1 MKKYYE
7 REILERLKKWMGR
20 REIYIIKGPRQAGKT
35 TILFILRD
43 WLIKTK
49 KVNPKN
55 IIFITFEDRENLEK
69 FSLDPEAFIK
79 SFILDEK
86 RRYYFLLDEF
96 HYVEDGGKKLKLLY
110 DTIENVKFIVTGS
123 SSLELTGATS
133 KYLVGRVFSFY
144 LFPFSFG
151 EFLKAR
157 EERLWRIYKSRN
169 ELVNNFI
176 LKGENFTVEKDIF
189 LKDFENLLEE
199 FITFGGYPEVIKTRD
214 EETKRMIIKNIY
226 ETYIGR
232 EIIEL
237 LKIHDVFKFR
247 RLTTLLSSQL
257 GGMINYNELASLCNS
272 YYKEILGLLE
282 VLEETF
288 VIRNIRPFYRN
299 LRTELR
305 KNPKVY
311 FVDSGLR
318 NYVINN
324 FNELEKRVDAG
335 ALVENFV
342 LNQLSHLTEKI
353 NYWRTLGKAEV
364 DFILNVGEEVIP
376 VEVKYAT
383 FKKPAISKSFR
394 SFISAYNPG
403 RALIITKDYWG
414 EIKLEKTLIKFIPA
428 CYM

>member
-1 MKKYYE
+1 MKTGRIWKNSAWTQ
-7 REILERLKKWMGR
+7 RDLLKVLFWMRNRNTIFFLMSSTMWR
-20 REIYIIKGPRQAGKT
+20 R
-35 TILFILRD
+35 
-43 WLIKTK
+43 
-49 KVNPKN
+49 
-55 IIFITFEDRENLEK
+55 
-69 FSLDPEAFIK
+69 
-79 SFILDEK
+79 
-86 RRYYFLLDEF
+86 
-96 HYVEDGGKKLKLLY
+96 GGQKLKLLY
-110 DTIENVKFIVTGS
+110 DITENVKFIVTGS

-133 KYLVGRVFSFY
+133 KYLVGRMFSFY
-144 LFPFSFG
+144 LFPFNLG

-157 EERLWRIYKSRN
+157 DERLWRIYKKRN

-176 LKGENFTVEKDIF
+176 SKGENFTVESDIF

-214 EETKRMIIKNIY
+214 EETKRVIIKNIY

-311 FVDSGLR
+311 FVDPGLR

-335 ALVENFV
+335 ALVENFA
-342 LNQLSHLTEKI
+342 LNQLSHLTEKV

-364 DFILNVGEEVIP
+364 DFILNVGGEVIP

>member
-7 REILERLKKWMGR
+7 REILEQLKKWMGR
-20 REIYIIKGPRQAGKT
+20 KEIYIIKGPRQAGKT
-35 TILFILRD
+35 TILLILRD

-69 FSLDPEAFIK
+69 FSLDPEAFIR
-79 SFILDEK
+79 SFILNERQK
-86 RRYYFLLDEF
+86 HYFLLDEF

-123 SSLELTGATS
+123 SSLELTSATS
-133 KYLVGRVFSFY
+133 KYLVGRMFSFY

-151 EFLKAR
+151 EFLRAKDG
-157 EERLWRIYKSRN
+157 RLWRIYKKRN

-189 LKDFENLLEE
+189 LKDFEDLLEE
-199 FITFGGYPEVIKTRD
+199 FIIFGGYPEVIKTRD

-288 VIRNIRPFYRN
+288 VIRSIRPFYRN
-299 LRTELR
+299 LRTELK

-324 FNELEKRVDAG
+324 FNELEKRVDTG

-342 LNQLSHLTEKI
+342 LNQLSHLTEKV

-364 DFILNVGEEVIP
+364 DFILNIGEEVIP

-394 SFISAYNPG
+394 SFISAYKPSC
-403 RALIITKDYWG
+403 ALIITKDYWD
-414 EIKLEKTLIKFIPA
+414 EVKLEKTLIKFIPA